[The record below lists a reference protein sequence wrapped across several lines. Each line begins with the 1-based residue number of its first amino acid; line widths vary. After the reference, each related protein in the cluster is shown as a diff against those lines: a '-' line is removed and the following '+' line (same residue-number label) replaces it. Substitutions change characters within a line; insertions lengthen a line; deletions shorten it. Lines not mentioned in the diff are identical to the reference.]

1 MDLDSQRMLFELL
14 GGLGIFLY
22 GIATMRTG
30 LQKCA
35 GNKLKDILDRFTTNP
50 LIGFLSG
57 ILVTAMIQ
65 SSTATTVITV
75 GLVSVGF
82 MTLRQAIGVILGAN
96 IGTTVTAIIIGFNIE
111 EYSLLIIAI
120 GSFLVFLFKK
130 KIIQN
135 IGQIIFG
142 LGAMFYGLDLF
153 RFGMEPIGKLEVF
166 QALIVQL
173 SSMPLL
179 GVLLGTIST
188 MLIHSSSAAVGIL
201 QGLYAESLLSIEA
214 ALPILYGDNIG
225 TTVTAVIVSLGA
237 STAAKRAAGI
247 HVLINVIGTIL
258 FLILLKP
265 FAAFI
270 LWNTSAM
277 HLSPEMTIAFA
288 HASYNISSSLL
299 FLPFINV
306 LILAV
311 KKLIP
316 GEDSVIDYRAKRLNP
331 HLIEQSTAIALGQAK
346 EEVIY
351 MGKFAIKGLED
362 SYLFFKTKKDK
373 YTNSS
378 KQIAEF
384 LNSLERKI
392 TKYLVDIGLCSLSDI
407 ELEEQNK
414 LINTVRDI
422 ERMGYLFENIIEHSN
437 YQMAMKVNLT
447 NHALDGLEKMFE
459 LTVGT
464 VQEAITALDQNNKEL
479 AKKVIEKEF
488 LINKMEEELRS
499 QHVNRLQSGEC
510 SPQAGIVFMDMI
522 NNLKQIGNHAV
533 NIANRIVT
541 EQTFYLDIR

>member
-1 MDLDSQRMLFELL
+1 MDLESQRMLFELL

-30 LQKCA
+30 LQNCA

-50 LIGFLSG
+50 LIGFLAG
-57 ILVTAMIQ
+57 ILVTVMIQ

-120 GSFLVFLFKK
+120 GSFLVFLFNKK
-130 KIIQN
+130 TIQN
-135 IGQIIFG
+135 VGQIIFG
-142 LGAMFYGLDLF
+142 LGALFYGLDLF
-153 RFGMEPIGKLEVF
+153 RLGMEPIGKLEVF
-166 QALIVQL
+166 KELVVQL

-179 GVLLGTIST
+179 GVLSGTIST

-201 QGLYAESLLSIEA
+201 QGLYADSLLSIEA

-225 TTVTAVIVSLGA
+225 TTLTAVIVSLGA

-270 LWNTSAM
+270 LWNTSVM
-277 HLSPEMTIAFA
+277 HLSPEMAIAFA
-288 HASYNISSSLL
+288 HAIYNILSSLL

-306 LILAV
+306 LILSI

-316 GEDSVIDYRAKRLNP
+316 GEDSVIEYRVKRLDS
-331 HLIEQSTAIALGQAK
+331 HLIKQSTVIALGQAK

-362 SYLFFKTKKDK
+362 SHLFFKTKKDR
-373 YTNSS
+373 YANSS

-414 LINTVRDI
+414 LIHTVRDI
-422 ERMGYLFENIIEHSN
+422 ERIGHLFENIIEHSN
-437 YQMAMKVNLT
+437 YQLAIRVNLT
-447 NHALDGLEKMFE
+447 DHALECLEKMFE

-464 VQEAITALDQNNKEL
+464 VQESITALDQNNKEL

-488 LINKMEEELRS
+488 LINKIEEELRT
-499 QHVNRLQSGEC
+499 QHVNRLQSGEY

-522 NNLKQIGNHAV
+522 SNLEQIGNHAV

-541 EQTFYLDIR
+541 EQTFYSEIR